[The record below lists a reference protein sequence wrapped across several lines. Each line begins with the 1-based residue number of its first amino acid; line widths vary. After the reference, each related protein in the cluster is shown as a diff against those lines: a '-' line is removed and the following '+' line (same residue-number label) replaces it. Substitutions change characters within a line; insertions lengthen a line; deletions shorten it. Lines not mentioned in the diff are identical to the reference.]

1 MSFCSYNQY
10 DMADCRVLNSFFC
23 KAHQQQIPLD
33 GMHAVFGQPCFVTWE
48 KPWKNIVWHDHIA
61 HCIGEIIPIR

>member
-10 DMADCRVLNSFFC
+10 DMADCRVLNSCFC

-33 GMHAVFGQPCFVTWE
+33 GMHAVFGQACFVTWE
-48 KPWKNIVWHDHIA
+48 KHGKT
-61 HCIGEIIPIR
+61 